1 MVSMLGAVLASGDGV
16 VDKKGLY
23 FQRATVWG
31 YRQTG
36 KQIPKASAD
45 RERCMKQRLGEQMR
59 MGLIWSG
66 GQGFCRDEKKCERI

>member
-16 VDKKGLY
+16 VDKNGLY

-45 RERCMKQRLGEQMR
+45 RERCMKENETKARGANENGANLVG
-59 MGLIWSG
+59 WSG
-66 GQGFCRDEKKCERI
+66 ILQR